1 MLKKVS
7 AERIQ
12 VELVK
17 LLTSV
22 HPEEMRTVYAT
33 GIADVVLPEFSV
45 MMRTPQNNPHHCY
58 TVGEHTIE
66 VLKVWKQ
73 TRCYGLQ
80 HYFMMW
86 QSPTAAVQ
94 MKMELTISTG
104 IRRWEQRRRRQFYAD

>member
-22 HPEEMRTVYAT
+22 HPEEMHTVYAT
-33 GIADVVLPEFSV
+33 GIADVVLPELSV

-66 VLKVWKQ
+66 VLKGVEADKVL
-73 TRCYGLQ
+73 RL
-80 HYFMMW
+80 
-86 QSPTAAVQ
+86 AALFHDVA
-94 MKMELTISTG
+94 KPDCRSTDEDG
-104 IRRWEQRRRRQFYAD
+104 IKIRQCNH